1 MLLAETL
8 EATQRSHAEGASR
21 DAERGVDAPPIATEF
36 AMMYFRHDDTN

>member
-1 MLLAETL
+1 MAETL

-21 DAERGVDAPPIATEF
+21 HAERGADAPPIATEL